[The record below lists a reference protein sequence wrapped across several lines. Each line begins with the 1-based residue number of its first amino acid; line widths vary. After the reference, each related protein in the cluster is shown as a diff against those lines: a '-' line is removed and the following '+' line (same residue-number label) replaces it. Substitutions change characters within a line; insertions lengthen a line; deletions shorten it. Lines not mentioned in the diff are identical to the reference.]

1 MIQSSQ
7 EKEEQQP
14 EISFTASSF
23 SGEPLTLD
31 TLPDSVKELMK
42 DARERAIKAGA
53 LKSKTRI
60 SQLDGEGDEE
70 VAVSVHMG
78 LCVCV
83 FV

>member
-7 EKEEQQP
+7 EEEP

-31 TLPDSVKELMK
+31 SLPDSVKELMK
-42 DARERAIKAGA
+42 EARERAIRAGA

-60 SQLDGEGDEE
+60 PQLDGEGDDE
-70 VAVSVHMG
+70 VAVS
-78 LCVCV
+78 LFLICFICTN
-83 FV
+83 

>member
-7 EKEEQQP
+7 EEQP

-60 SQLDGEGDEE
+60 PQLDGEGDEE
-70 VAVSVHMG
+70 VAVSIEFI
-78 LCVCV
+78 CVVCF
-83 FV
+83 FVN